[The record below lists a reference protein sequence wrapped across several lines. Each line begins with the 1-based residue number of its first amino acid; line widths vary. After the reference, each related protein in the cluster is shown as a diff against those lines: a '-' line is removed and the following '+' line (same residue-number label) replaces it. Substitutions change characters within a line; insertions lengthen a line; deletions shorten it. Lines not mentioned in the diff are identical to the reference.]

1 MKSFC
6 RLVAPDL
13 RGHGIDMPICLQLGH
28 SVIENEKDLSASTLI
43 QETIL
48 LINHVLPDIEKNKR
62 IPIFLIG
69 HSMGGGLAV
78 QVAIDPSIR
87 ERIKGLIVID
97 VVEGTAL
104 ESLQVMTNVL
114 KKRPLH
120 FFDYQEAID
129 WR

>member
-13 RGHGIDMPICLQLGH
+13 RGHGRGISNRLLLGH
-28 SVIENEKDLSASTLI
+28 SIVENERDLSISTLT

-48 LINHVLPDIEKNKR
+48 LINHILPDTEENKH
-62 IPIFLIG
+62 IPIVLIG
-69 HSMGGGLAV
+69 HSMGGGVAV

-87 ERIKGLIVID
+87 DRIKVLIVID

-104 ESLQVMTNVL
+104 ESLHVMMNVL
-114 KKRPLH
+114 KRRPPH
-120 FFDYQEAID
+120 FYDYQEAID

>member
-1 MKSFC
+1 
-6 RLVAPDL
+6 
-13 RGHGIDMPICLQLGH
+13 
-28 SVIENEKDLSASTLI
+28 
-43 QETIL
+43 
-48 LINHVLPDIEKNKR
+48 
-62 IPIFLIG
+62 
-69 HSMGGGLAV
+69 MGGGLAV

-104 ESLQVMTNVL
+104 ESLHVMTNVL

>member
-13 RGHGIDMPICLQLGH
+13 RGHGTNRAPCLRLGH
-28 SVIENEKDLSASTLI
+28 SVIENEKDLSASTLTE
-43 QETIL
+43 ETIL
-48 LINHVLPDIEKNKR
+48 LINHVLPNEEKNKR
-62 IPIFLIG
+62 IPIVLIG

-78 QVAIDPSIR
+78 QVAIHPSIR
-87 ERIKGLIVID
+87 ERIKGLIVVD

-114 KKRPLH
+114 KKRPHH